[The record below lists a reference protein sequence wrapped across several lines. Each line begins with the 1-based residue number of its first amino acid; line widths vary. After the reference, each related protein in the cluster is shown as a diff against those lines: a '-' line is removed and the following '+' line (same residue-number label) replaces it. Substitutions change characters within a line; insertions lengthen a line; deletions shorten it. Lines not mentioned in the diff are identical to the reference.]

1 MTIAAYCRVS
11 SRHQKAD
18 SQVAEIKKWLD
29 AHGYD
34 ESQVV
39 WYIDKQTG
47 KNLQRPEF
55 ERLQRDIFGGKV
67 GTVIVWKLDRLSR
80 RLRDG
85 VNVLADWCERG
96 LKIVVITQQIEL
108 NGAVGR
114 MIAALLLGLAEIE
127 LEYRQE
133 RQAAGIEVAKR
144 KGIYKGRRKGTT
156 KAEPARA
163 RQLRERG
170 LTVAEIAT
178 ALGTNKRT
186 VQRYLKASPLRRRCC
201 KTENWETRLKKVYDF
216 GRAGASHSTTGGS
229 SLSIRQPIRMSAHN
243 RLTSPA
249 TLLLCNSVSVV
260 SSIAFRTA
268 CDGRGGQPG

>member
-1 MTIAAYCRVS
+1 MTLAAYCRVS

-18 SQVAEIKKWLD
+18 SQISEIKKWLV
-29 AHGYD
+29 AHGHD
-34 ESQVV
+34 EAQVT
-39 WYIDKQTG
+39 WYIDKETG
-47 KNLQRPEF
+47 KTLHRPEF
-55 ERLQRDIFGGKV
+55 ERLQRDIFTGKV

-96 LKIVVITQQIEL
+96 LKTVVITQQIEL

-163 RQLRERG
+163 KQLRAKG

-186 VQRYLKASPLRRRCC
+186 VQRYL
-201 KTENWETRLKKVYDF
+201 
-216 GRAGASHSTTGGS
+216 
-229 SLSIRQPIRMSAHN
+229 
-243 RLTSPA
+243 
-249 TLLLCNSVSVV
+249 
-260 SSIAFRTA
+260 RTA
-268 CDGRGGQPG
+268 NGAAVTKLKTQKLG

>member
-1 MTIAAYCRVS
+1 MILAAYCRVS

-18 SQVAEIKKWLD
+18 SQVAEIQKWLN

-34 ESQVV
+34 NGQVEWFV
-39 WYIDKQTG
+39 DKETG
-47 KNLQRPEF
+47 KTLKRPEL
-55 ERLQRDIFGGKV
+55 ERLQNAIFAGEI

-144 KGIYKGRRKGTT
+144 KGIYKGRKKGTT
-156 KAEPARA
+156 KAQPSRA
-163 RQLRERG
+163 RQLRAKG
-170 LTVAEIAT
+170 LTVAEIAQ
-178 ALGTNKRT
+178 AMGTNKRT
-186 VQRYLKASPLRRRCC
+186 VQRYLKAVANANGVR
-201 KTENWETRLKKVYDF
+201 
-216 GRAGASHSTTGGS
+216 
-229 SLSIRQPIRMSAHN
+229 
-243 RLTSPA
+243 
-249 TLLLCNSVSVV
+249 
-260 SSIAFRTA
+260 
-268 CDGRGGQPG
+268 

>member
-18 SQVAEIKKWLD
+18 SQIAEIEKWLA

-34 ESQVV
+34 PQQVRWFV
-39 WYIDKQTG
+39 DKETG
-47 KNLQRPEF
+47 KTLKRPEF
-55 ERLQRDIFGGKV
+55 ERLQGEIFAGRI
-67 GTVIVWKLDRLSR
+67 GTGVVWKLDRLSR

-85 VNVLADWCERG
+85 INVLADWCERS
-96 LKIVVITQQIEL
+96 LKIIVLTQQIEL

-144 KGIYKGRRKGTT
+144 KGVYQGRKRGTT
-156 KAEPARA
+156 KAVPTRA
-163 RQLRERG
+163 KELRERG
-170 LTVAEIAT
+170 LTVAEIAQ

-186 VQRYLKASPLRRRCC
+186 VHRYLQAESDC
-201 KTENWETRLKKVYDF
+201 
-216 GRAGASHSTTGGS
+216 
-229 SLSIRQPIRMSAHN
+229 
-243 RLTSPA
+243 
-249 TLLLCNSVSVV
+249 
-260 SSIAFRTA
+260 
-268 CDGRGGQPG
+268 GGQRGIACGPQDR